1 MQYKLLFFGPYSDK
15 NDCAF
20 QIRELCKD
28 FCKVY
33 YLLFNN
39 RITAD
44 QGMAV

>member
-15 NDCAF
+15 NDCTF
-20 QIRELCKD
+20 QIRELRKG

-33 YLLFNN
+33 YPLFKNK
-39 RITAD
+39 ITAV